1 MKKNRKSQSAA
12 IRLGPA
18 IKALFLCLF
27 FGGAAVGYV
36 WQQKKLRDL
45 DVIQRTLEARLD
57 LLKRD
62 NRVLSGQLADLQLP
76 YRLQERVRQLH
87 IQLTPAVASQLV
99 RISEPVVAPESAP
112 VLTGLTRRRN
122 PVPWSPGN
130 D

>member
-99 RISEPVVAPESAP
+99 RISEPVVAPDSAP

-122 PVPWSPGN
+122 PAPWSPGN

>member
-76 YRLQERVRQLH
+76 SRLQERVRQLH

-99 RISEPVVAPESAP
+99 RISEPVVAADSTP
-112 VLTGLTRRRN
+112 VLTGITRRRN
-122 PVPWSPGN
+122 PAPWPPGN

>member
-1 MKKNRKSQSAA
+1 MNKNRKSQSTA

-36 WQQKKLRDL
+36 WQQRKLHEL
-45 DVIQRTLEARLD
+45 DVLQRNLEARLD
-57 LLKRD
+57 SLRRD
-62 NRVLSGQLADLQLP
+62 NRILANQLADLQLP

-87 IQLTPAVASQLV
+87 VNLVPASPAQMVRLTETPLSVDPWASD
-99 RISEPVVAPESAP
+99 P
-112 VLTGLTRRRN
+112 VLAHRSDTTGN
-122 PVPWSPGN
+122 PSST

>member
-99 RISEPVVAPESAP
+99 RISEPVVAPDSTP

-122 PVPWSPGN
+122 PAPWSPGN